1 MYRRRTK
8 RYAEA
13 MQLLDFEETERIFV
27 VVSD

>member
-1 MYRRRTK
+1 MYRRQAK